1 MHVDRSKR
9 QCASIR
15 VDPDAARSSCAF
27 SLILHFSG
35 LVHIHV
41 IAGAGVESVALE
53 PVASHLAAPMAAVGM
68 EAFVAV
74 AVAAERAP
82 DPLMPRRA

>member
-1 MHVDRSKR
+1 MRRYVANNPHPQQATTKWHIQQIPKDS
-9 QCASIR
+9 
-15 VDPDAARSSCAF
+15 
-27 SLILHFSG
+27 HFSG